1 MTLDEL
7 ALKSTLKNV
16 EQSGYTVPTQQSY
29 TKEPSISP
37 EPIDPLDPNGIQE

>member
-7 ALKSTLKNV
+7 ALKSTFKNV
-16 EQSGYTVPTQQSY
+16 EQSGHTVPTMQSY
-29 TKEPSISP
+29 TKEPSKSP